1 VAIHSQQLA
10 GGWGYNFESEPDA
23 DTTAWVV
30 RLMAKLSDPCAR
42 DASRYLEPFLGESG
56 GIRTFSTPERFGTWA
71 QEHIDVTPTAG
82 LALVESTSDG
92 ALVARLRAWCLAKQR
107 AQGGWHSFWWSTDA
121 YAVAR
126 NLEFLK
132 SSGGIP
138 ANVLEGGRRW
148 LLSQGAMGSAFE
160 GAHLLVSAVLIGMI
174 EETKSQ
180 CLVNDL
186 LSFQM
191 SDGSWPASSVLQ
203 VPHQW
208 SEEAEVL
215 LYADCNRLMSTAM
228 ASHSLRLWLQ
238 ARRETAAGGAA

>member
-1 VAIHSQQLA
+1 
-10 GGWGYNFESEPDA
+10 
-23 DTTAWVV
+23 
-30 RLMAKLSDPCAR
+30 
-42 DASRYLEPFLGESG
+42 
-56 GIRTFSTPERFGTWA
+56 
-71 QEHIDVTPTAG
+71 
-82 LALVESTSDG
+82 
-92 ALVARLRAWCLAKQR
+92 
-107 AQGGWHSFWWSTDA
+107 
-121 YAVAR
+121 
-126 NLEFLK
+126 
-132 SSGGIP
+132 
-138 ANVLEGGRRW
+138 
-148 LLSQGAMGSAFE
+148 
-160 GAHLLVSAVLIGMI
+160 MI